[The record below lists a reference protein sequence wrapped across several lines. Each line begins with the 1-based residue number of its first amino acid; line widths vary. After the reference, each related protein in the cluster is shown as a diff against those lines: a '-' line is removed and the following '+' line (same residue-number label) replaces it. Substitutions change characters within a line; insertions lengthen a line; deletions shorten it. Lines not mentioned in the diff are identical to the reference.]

1 VEKKEKAMAG
11 VLGLFFLG
19 VFGYSIY
26 RSGKRVKTALITLAL
41 MVVTIPV
48 VAVVGISNPAVAGKT
63 SVDVAFLVGALTAL
77 IFSRRSKA

>member
-1 VEKKEKAMAG
+1 MAG

-26 RSGKRVKTALITLAL
+26 WSRKRVKTALITLAS

-48 VAVVGISNPAVAGKT
+48 VAVLGISDPALAGKT
-63 SVDVAFLVGALTAL
+63 SVDVAFLVGALAAL
-77 IFSRRSKA
+77 IHSRRSKLKKA